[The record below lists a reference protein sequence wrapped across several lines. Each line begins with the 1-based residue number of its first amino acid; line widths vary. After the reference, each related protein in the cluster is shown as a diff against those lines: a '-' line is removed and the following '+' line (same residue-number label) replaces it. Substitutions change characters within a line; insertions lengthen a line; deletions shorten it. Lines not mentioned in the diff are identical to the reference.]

1 MKILIIE
8 DEEVAVRNLMRLL
21 QEIQPDIEV
30 VDIVPSISEA
40 VEWFLCP
47 KPIDLI
53 FLDIQLSD
61 GNSFDIFRQIQ
72 IETPVIFTTAFDE
85 YALKAFELNSVDYLL
100 KPIHPKKLEKALEK
114 HKNHHQTDKNRLN
127 YADLIVQYTNTSAF
141 KSRFLVK
148 SGQHLISIEKE
159 QIAYF
164 MKDDIILLVTQDN
177 HRYAINFSLDELEKC
192 LNPDDF
198 FRINRKLIIYRHS
211 FNKVISYFKGKLKI
225 ELTPTYESEII
236 ISQERAS
243 LLKKWLGA

>member
-1 MKILIIE
+1 MKVLIIE
-8 DEEVAVRNLMRLL
+8 DEEVAVRNLKRLL
-21 QEIQPDIEV
+21 LEAQPDIEV

-40 VEWFLCP
+40 VEWFLNP

-61 GNSFDIFRQIQ
+61 GNSFEIFRQIQ

-100 KPIHPKKLEKALEK
+100 KPIHQNKLEKALEK
-114 HKNHHQTDKNRLN
+114 YKNHHQTDKNQLN
-127 YADLIVQYTNTSAF
+127 YAELITHYANSSAF
-141 KSRFLVK
+141 KTRFLVK
-148 SGQHLISIEKE
+148 SGLHLISIEKG

-164 MKDDIILLVTQDN
+164 MKDGILLLVTHDN

-198 FRINRKLIIYRHS
+198 FRINRKLIIHRNS
-211 FNKVISYFKGKLKI
+211 IRKVTSYFKGKLKI
-225 ELTPTYESEII
+225 ELVPTYESEII
-236 ISQERAS
+236 VSQERAS